1 MEFEAFSAFS
11 GYLFFFY
18 QFIVYHNWQNQ
29 QSSWAG
35 ESFVWFLY
43 TSDFIFTSNSREKS
57 SLISLFFMMEEVS
70 KSQGFASALVRE
82 GTPLAWVI
90 EQN

>member
-1 MEFEAFSAFS
+1 
-11 GYLFFFY
+11 
-18 QFIVYHNWQNQ
+18 
-29 QSSWAG
+29 
-35 ESFVWFLY
+35 
-43 TSDFIFTSNSREKS
+43 
-57 SLISLFFMMEEVS
+57 MMEEVS